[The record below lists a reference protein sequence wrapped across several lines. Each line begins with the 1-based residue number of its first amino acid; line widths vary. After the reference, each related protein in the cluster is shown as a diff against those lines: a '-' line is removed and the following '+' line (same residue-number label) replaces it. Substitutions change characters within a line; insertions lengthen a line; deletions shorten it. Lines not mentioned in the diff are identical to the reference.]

1 MLENLAHNRDKYLG
15 RERYKEVDK
24 FRRYAWV
31 LGISEKFFKSAGKE
45 LALAMKWQW
54 DWVAMVVVAKVEVHG
69 GLREEDGDYN
79 DQNESID

>member
-1 MLENLAHNRDKYLG
+1 
-15 RERYKEVDK
+15 
-24 FRRYAWV
+24 
-31 LGISEKFFKSAGKE
+31 
-45 LALAMKWQW
+45 MKWQW